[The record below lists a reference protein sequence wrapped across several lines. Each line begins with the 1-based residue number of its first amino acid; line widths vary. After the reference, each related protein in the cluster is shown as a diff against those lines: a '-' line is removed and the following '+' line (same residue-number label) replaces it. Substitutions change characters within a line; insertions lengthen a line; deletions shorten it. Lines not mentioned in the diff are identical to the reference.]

1 MTIYDKGLLSAMKEA
16 YKVTGYTVAVTKSSM
31 IIQTTFWGVMLNRAA
46 VTNSIKSL
54 IVMHN
59 GEIPREGTAV
69 NIQKK
74 ECSSMILETVLS
86 TMEELSNAY
95 MKTGGAPIKLT
106 RLTFDG
112 LRVWQT
118 ATDLKVRLVDADNQQ
133 ILTVSDSVD
142 ARLVG
147 RYLYHRDSL
156 CSVYV
161 LTEQGL
167 PEDIPL
173 LDHLGQMQWIPVEME

>member
-16 YKVTGYTVAVTKSSM
+16 YKVTGYTVAVTDSSM
-31 IIQTTFWGVMLNRAA
+31 IIQTTFWGVMLNKAA

-59 GEIPREGTAV
+59 GEIPRVGTAV

-86 TMEELSNAY
+86 TMEDLSKAY
-95 MKTGGAPIKLT
+95 MVSGGEPIKLT

-118 ATDLKVRLVDADNQQ
+118 TTDLKMRLADVDNQQ
-133 ILTVSDSVD
+133 ILTIADYMD
-142 ARLVG
+142 TRLVG

-167 PEDIPL
+167 PEDVPL
-173 LDHLGQMQWIPVEME
+173 LDHLAEMQWIPVELD

>member
-1 MTIYDKGLLSAMKEA
+1 
-16 YKVTGYTVAVTKSSM
+16 
-31 IIQTTFWGVMLNRAA
+31 
-46 VTNSIKSL
+46 
-54 IVMHN
+54 
-59 GEIPREGTAV
+59 
-69 NIQKK
+69 
-74 ECSSMILETVLS
+74 MILETVLS

-118 ATDLKVRLVDADNQQ
+118 ATDLKVRLVDVDNQQ